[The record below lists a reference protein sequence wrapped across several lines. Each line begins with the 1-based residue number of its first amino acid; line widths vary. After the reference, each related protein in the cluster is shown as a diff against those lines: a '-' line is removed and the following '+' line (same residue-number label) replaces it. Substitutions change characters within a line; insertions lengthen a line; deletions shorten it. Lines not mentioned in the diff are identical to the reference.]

1 MNTFDNIAAPATGIG
16 GAVSIIRISGPDALA
31 IGRRVWRGRRELGPE
46 SRRELLLGRVGIDSA
61 LAVFM
66 PGPASYTGDDVVELH
81 CHGGQSAAD
90 QALRSVFAA
99 GCRPAEPGEFTF
111 RAFVNGKLDLAQ
123 AEAVNDVISAGSDLA
138 LRIAEKQLDGVL
150 SRRLEA
156 AYDELNAL
164 RAECESHLDF
174 PDEELAWEPDV
185 PARLEALTAQLRE
198 LYDTRDIGGALRDG
212 VSVVLAGRPNAGK
225 SSLLNRLLG
234 YERAIVTPIPGTTR
248 DTVEAQTVICN
259 LPVRITDTAGLRES
273 ADPIE
278 QMGVE
283 RSRKSIAAASVTFWL
298 LDASGGELE
307 AELAEMER
315 ADAGNRIAVWNKIDL
330 VPERALPELPCPA
343 VRISARTRSRT
354 RRAAR
359 SVRRHG
365 REVASSG
372 RPRSRRQRPRGPAS
386 RRSART
392 AARSDGAFPRG
403 GIRAR
408 RHRHPHGDE
417 PGRRDHRQDR
427 RAGHSRQ
434 YFQPL
439 LHREIIFSWKRN
451 RAISGRSF

>member
-99 GCRPAEPGEFTF
+99 GCRLAEPGEFTF

-315 ADAGNRIAVWNKIDL
+315 ANAVNRIAVWNKIDL

-343 VRISARTRSRT
+343 VRISARTGAGLDELREAFAVMVAKSPRPAVPEVAVNA
-354 RRAAR
+354 RAAR
-359 SVRRHG
+359 LLAEALELLPEATARF
-365 REVASSG
+365 REEEYELAAIG
-372 RPRSRRQRPRGPAS
+372 I
-386 RRSART
+386 RT
-392 AARSDGAFPRG
+392 AMNRVGEITG
-403 GIRAR
+403 KTV
-408 RHRHPHGDE
+408 E
-417 PGRRDHRQDR
+417 PDILDN
-427 RAGHSRQ
+427 
-434 YFQPL
+434 
-439 LHREIIFSWKRN
+439 IFSRFCIGK
-451 RAISGRSF
+451 